1 MTLGRGSSGEMMQSN
16 SWTGEL
22 RILGAGVLQ
31 LRTSEL
37 DKLIKEVEQ
46 EEGDE
51 TEQSTLKFIK

>member
-1 MTLGRGSSGEMMQSN
+1 MMQSN

-51 TEQSTLKFIK
+51 MEQSTLKFIK

>member
-31 LRTSEL
+31 LSEL

-51 TEQSTLKFIK
+51 MEQSTLKFIK